1 MKSDKGENWDDF
13 FYMRDKDGSY
23 QKVPLDHFGCNIP
36 TLYLLVVVGTV
47 VGFLIYF
54 AYLAIVG

>member
-1 MKSDKGENWDDF
+1 MGNDGGENWDDF

-36 TLYLLVVVGTV
+36 TLIVLVDGCRFSHLLRILGHRGV
-47 VGFLIYF
+47 I
-54 AYLAIVG
+54 A